1 MRVRLLNIL
10 GTVLLALSQWGQV
23 ILLTRLLGVYEVGLF
38 SYFLALTGPLVLF
51 SRFMLSVLVP
61 TQKKLSYDYQV
72 FHQFRMLTNV
82 SFLLFSS
89 VLMLSSKLS
98 FYESACLGIFVLFKF
113 FENKEEFIYTENIA
127 ESNIAFL
134 AYSKIYKSILT
145 LALFTVITVTF
156 NSLLFSI
163 SSLLVAQW
171 IIYYFYDRRY
181 SYVLKQQKVKLEWLQ
196 FKNIVGLGIGL
207 TAVEVLNSFVTN
219 IPRYM
224 IEHFHGIETLGIF
237 ATIMYFSTIT
247 NNVVVAINETFVAS
261 LAKTSHSNIA
271 LFYRS
276 FLRLCMMFLI
286 LVGIG
291 EIILLLF
298 GNRIL
303 VFVYGEQFE
312 GFQQEM
318 MLLGILLF
326 LVVYIK
332 LFEMALSIL
341 NIYRLQVILQSST
354 FVLTLVLS
362 IAVIIPFGLKGA
374 FIVAIITHSMLATG
388 QLAVLVHH
396 WRTKDLV

>member
-1 MRVRLLNIL
+1 M
-10 GTVLLALSQWGQV
+10 LALSQWGQV